1 MIKRDPRSYG
11 PGFEDEPEIKP
22 FYLCSLLFDGK
33 QGDYNTGLI
42 DAFNSF
48 LQENKTFSDYW
59 LVPYGS
65 GGQLPEKI
73 VVINATEYELPTS
86 NETARIFEEYFSEKG
101 LKIQVKV
108 VNTHQELME
117 EVEQRPEKVMIV
129 SQCADKNVYDVDI
142 AAELETRGIITV
154 PGRITAP
161 GSVFSDKDSTY
172 RLLSDGG
179 KTWDE
184 VARYEKIPVEGKSVE
199 EVVEDIISMI
209 DRLAVETGDDVFF
222 VKPHEGGGG
231 LGGFRVTK
239 RGSGYIIPDL
249 SKVSGVV
256 SVIHPTYIHV
266 EVNDTAK
273 LRELLWI
280 YRLFATDE
288 KMKSNYL
295 LVDLPIVDTDE
306 GEALQVLRDYLESCE
321 EKRERKLSSMCMGRD
336 EVKRKLIEAV
346 NAFEKKYKRRYI
358 PLVNEHID
366 FGFWGLRAHYRLS
379 GKGPK
384 LETIYSRIF
393 QLAFTEE
400 GVGYV
405 GSDNISNQQ
414 TGEVEIL
421 RLGPVNKIMVEAIG
435 GKEVL
440 FNVLLKGA
448 QALVDLA
455 GLLPEEERR
464 RVPIRVQLDLATLS
478 QRIGEGNA
486 DTARGMCLA
495 SRWAEFVRNNREW
508 LEDSLAY
515 YAWKKAREVG

>member
-1 MIKRDPRSYG
+1 
-11 PGFEDEPEIKP
+11 
-22 FYLCSLLFDGK
+22 
-33 QGDYNTGLI
+33 
-42 DAFNSF
+42 
-48 LQENKTFSDYW
+48 
-59 LVPYGS
+59 
-65 GGQLPEKI
+65 
-73 VVINATEYELPTS
+73 
-86 NETARIFEEYFSEKG
+86 
-101 LKIQVKV
+101 
-108 VNTHQELME
+108 
-117 EVEQRPEKVMIV
+117 
-129 SQCADKNVYDVDI
+129 
-142 AAELETRGIITV
+142 
-154 PGRITAP
+154 
-161 GSVFSDKDSTY
+161 
-172 RLLSDGG
+172 
-179 KTWDE
+179 
-184 VARYEKIPVEGKSVE
+184 
-199 EVVEDIISMI
+199 
-209 DRLAVETGDDVFF
+209 
-222 VKPHEGGGG
+222 
-231 LGGFRVTK
+231 
-239 RGSGYIIPDL
+239 
-249 SKVSGVV
+249 
-256 SVIHPTYIHV
+256 
-266 EVNDTAK
+266 
-273 LRELLWI
+273 
-280 YRLFATDE
+280 
-288 KMKSNYL
+288 
-295 LVDLPIVDTDE
+295 VDLPIVDTDE